1 MAVKFVSSVAATADA
16 IVAAVVV
23 VVAGA
28 AIAFFVVPLL
38 LHTGEKRLPVVVV
51 VELLIKLPIAKAYF
65 SINPTLTRS
74 ERGERE
80 RKFTAH
86 KVQFQ
91 EPRFSERKRARVCVC
106 VKACV
111 P

>member
-74 ERGERE
+74 KRGERE
-80 RKFTAH
+80 RENSLPTKCSF
-86 KVQFQ
+86 KSPDLVR
-91 EPRFSERKRARVCVC
+91 EKELECVC
-106 VKACV
+106 V
-111 P
+111 